1 MSADVPA
8 QSTPS
13 PGVVTPQ
20 PLCWRG
26 RFAAAAITHAT
37 RILNIT
43 WRMRF
48 EDLSGLFEGPSVK
61 PVIFSLWHNRLALS
75 LPVYRRYFLARQ
87 PQRKLA
93 ALISASRDGAILA
106 HTLERF
112 GVKSVRGSSSRRGAQ
127 AVRELSAW
135 AEKGYD
141 LAVTPD
147 GPRGPRYRVQ
157 EGIVALSQI
166 TGHPI
171 VPVSACIH
179 WKKCFK
185 SWDAFQFPLPFT
197 KCDVR
202 IGEPISMPR
211 EANHDERERNRVKL
225 EAQMNA
231 ITED

>member
-1 MSADVPA
+1 MSGEASAQPA
-8 QSTPS
+8 ESS
-13 PGVVTPQ
+13 GVVTPQ
-20 PLCWRG
+20 PLRWRG
-26 RFAAAAITHAT
+26 RLAATSIILAT

-48 EDLSGLFEGPSVK
+48 EDSAGLFERPNVQ

-75 LPVYRRYFLARQ
+75 LPVYHRYFLARQ

-106 HTLERF
+106 RTLEHF
-112 GVKSVRGSSSRRGAQ
+112 GIEPVHGSSSRRGAQ
-127 AVRELSAW
+127 ALRELSTW

-141 LAVTPD
+141 LAITPD

-157 EGIVALSQI
+157 KGIVALAQI
-166 TGHPI
+166 TGFPVVPI
-171 VPVSACIH
+171 SAHIH

-197 KCDVR
+197 RCDVR
-202 IGEPISMPR
+202 IGEPVTVPR
-211 EANHDERERNRVKL
+211 EVGEADREGYRAEL
-225 EAQMNA
+225 ESRMNF
-231 ITED
+231 ITVD